1 MSAKVRD
8 VMTRD
13 VVSVHYYTPFKDIAR
28 TLFDREISAV
38 PVLDDACHVAG
49 IVCAADLVEQ
59 QARRA
64 TGNGRSRAQARR
76 RTSSPHEPRAVS
88 AQTLMTSPVVT
99 VTPDTEAVTAAR
111 LMHRN
116 AVKHLPVVST
126 TGRLVGIVS
135 EKDLLTVFLRPDL
148 EIQDEIVRH
157 VILRD
162 PEAEMRKVTVRVR
175 DGIVTLGGSIADE
188 HLAARAVELV
198 GKVDGVIEVV
208 DQVAVGTVA

>member
-38 PVLDDACHVAG
+38 PVLDEACHVAG

-59 QARRA
+59 QARRS

-76 RTSSPHEPRAVS
+76 RAAAPHEPRAVS

-126 TGRLVGIVS
+126 SGRLVGIVS

-157 VILRD
+157 VILSD
-162 PEAEMRKVTVRVR
+162 PEADMRKVTVRVR

-208 DQVAVGTVA
+208 DQVSVGTVA